1 MAYGMKVT
9 PHRRGP
15 APRRFQ
21 RLGSRRVQGMRPP
34 MQSIDELDSAIMRG
48 TSPQHRAL
56 RPRMPKWDEPM
67 GRIVKSV

>member
-1 MAYGMKVT
+1 MAYGKKVT
-9 PHRRGP
+9 PYRRGP

-21 RLGSRRVQGMRPP
+21 RLGSRRVQGMQPP
-34 MQSIDELDSAIMRG
+34 MLSIDELDSAIMRG